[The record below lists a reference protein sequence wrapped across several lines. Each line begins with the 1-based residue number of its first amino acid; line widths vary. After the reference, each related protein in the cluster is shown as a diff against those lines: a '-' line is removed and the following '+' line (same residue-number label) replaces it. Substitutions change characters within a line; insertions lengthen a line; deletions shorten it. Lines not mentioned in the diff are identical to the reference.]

1 MWSKLW
7 RAAWFAPLTLAS
19 CATSSAVEQD
29 LSLLRRQV
37 AALERSVREL
47 DASLRRIDD
56 QVTLL
61 GAGNR
66 AHAPREVEV
75 ASPDTGSADSRD
87 VASSRRGGTP
97 RETAAMTKRS
107 AGATPP
113 SSALPARRH
122 LPVVHFRPAG
132 AGPTA
137 VVADDDAALPPESL
151 DSGQPPIL
159 IKLGPSSSS
168 DDERIPVDRDV
179 LRRPDPVLGSRAR
192 PARTEPAR
200 TEDGTE
206 THVGAQTG
214 TGAGSA
220 PDVDGRGNTQS
231 AKRAGTG
238 TDVDAQDVSERSIKA
253 EYERALGLLRDEDRP
268 KSALT
273 AFLSLG
279 PKSTRSKLADNV
291 AYWTGECQF
300 ALGEYGEAIRQF
312 ERTVRDFPRSPKV
325 PYALLGVAEGWLK
338 LDKTKKAR
346 RILRRVIQ
354 TYPGSDAASRARA
367 RLSSLGEG

>member
-7 RAAWFAPLTLAS
+7 CAPGLLPLILAS

-47 DASLRRIDD
+47 DTSLRRIDD

-61 GAGNR
+61 GAGKR
-66 AHAPREVEV
+66 AHAGFDDASRSESLGQHEAPPPRHRDRVH
-75 ASPDTGSADSRD
+75 APDET
-87 VASSRRGGTP
+87 VSSVSQNER
-97 RETAAMTKRS
+97 AM
-107 AGATPP
+107 
-113 SSALPARRH
+113 SSATRPTARQ
-122 LPVVHFRPAG
+122 LPVVHFRPQG
-132 AGPTA
+132 VT
-137 VVADDDAALPPESL
+137 VVPPDDDTALPPESL

-159 IKLGPSSSS
+159 IKLGPST

-179 LRRPDPVLGSRAR
+179 LRKPDPVLDAGAAGQGAR
-192 PARTEPAR
+192 
-200 TEDGTE
+200 
-206 THVGAQTG
+206 
-214 TGAGSA
+214 
-220 PDVDGRGNTQS
+220 TQS
-231 AKRAGTG
+231 ASARADGPADAAADG
-238 TDVDAQDVSERSIKA
+238 KLDPADVSIKA

-279 PKSTRSKLADNV
+279 ERATRSKLADNV

-300 ALGEYGEAIRQF
+300 ALGAYSEAIRQF
-312 ERTVRDFPRSPKV
+312 ERTVRDYPRSPKV

-367 RLSSLGEG
+367 RLSSLG